1 MTMTKK
7 EEIELA
13 ILYRKRD
20 DLEKEISRVKD
31 KHKRNEYAEVNTYQ
45 LFVLEDRLRWVEK
58 KIARREKHDY
68 N

>member
-1 MTMTKK
+1 MTKK

-13 ILYRKRD
+13 LLLRKRS
-20 DLEKEISRVKD
+20 DLKKEISRVKD

-58 KIARREKHDY
+58 KISRMVKHD
-68 N
+68 

>member
-1 MTMTKK
+1 MTKK

-13 ILYRKRD
+13 LLYRKRN
-20 DLEKEISRVKD
+20 DLEKEISRVKEA
-31 KHKRNEYAEVNTYQ
+31 HRRNEFAETNTYQ
-45 LFVLEDRLRWVEK
+45 LFILEDRLRWVEK

>member
-1 MTMTKK
+1 MTMTNK

-13 ILYRKRD
+13 LLRRKRNE
-20 DLEKEISRVKD
+20 LEKEIAQVKEA
-31 KHKRNEYAEVNTYQ
+31 HRRHEFAEVNTFQ

>member
-1 MTMTKK
+1 MTKK

-13 ILYRKRD
+13 LLYRKRN
-20 DLEKEISRVKD
+20 DLEKEIARVKG

-58 KIARREKHDY
+58 KIARRVKHGK
-68 N
+68 

>member
-13 ILYRKRD
+13 LLRRKRNE
-20 DLEKEISRVKD
+20 LEKEIARVKET
-31 KHKRNEYAEVNTYQ
+31 HRRHEFAEVNTFQ

-58 KIARREKHDY
+58 KIARRERHDY

>member
-1 MTMTKK
+1 MTKK

-13 ILYRKRD
+13 LLYRKRN
-20 DLEKEISRVKD
+20 DLEKEITRVKD

-58 KIARREKHDY
+58 KDS
-68 N
+68 

>member
-1 MTMTKK
+1 MKPNK
-7 EEIELA
+7 ADIELA
-13 ILYRKRD
+13 LLYRKQG
-20 DLEKEISRVKD
+20 DLEKEIQEVKEA
-31 KHKRNEYAEVNTYQ
+31 HKRNEYAEVNTYQ